1 MYGGTSRCLCGG
13 GAHLQKA
20 GRCCRA
26 GSTPLPQPAPPSRAT
41 RVPPR
46 LLPGKQ
52 RPAEDGAGGEG
63 VSPPRRAEGARVFP
77 SLSGAA
83 AFPRPLAACLGA
95 RTPGGAAGGGGGGGR
110 WRWGLAGRRRRQR
123 FCKRACRQ
131 PAPARTAAEQG
142 GGWGCATTALPG
154 AGPSSSSP
162 SLPLSL
168 PLSPSPPA
176 PALRPRARPG
186 MDAGAPPCRCR
197 RRR

>member
-13 GAHLQKA
+13 GAHPQKA

-26 GSTPLPQPAPPSRAT
+26 GSTPLPQPAPPSRST

-95 RTPGGAAGGGGGGGR
+95 RTPGGAAGGGGGR

-123 FCKRACRQ
+123 FCKRARRQ